1 MTTVGRSLRRIDA
14 LGKVTGETLYPGDI
28 YLPGMLSMKI
38 LFAGRPHAIVRRL
51 DTERAER
58 MPGVVA
64 VFTASDVPINEYG
77 LIMPDQPVLCGPGS
91 AKPYADH
98 VRFVGD
104 QLAVVVAEDEAAAT
118 RALREIVVEFVD
130 LPVVTDVEAALTAG
144 APLLFPDRDSNVFCH
159 YRIRKGD
166 PDAAFRAADVVIQ
179 REYHTPVQEHA
190 YLQPEAGVS
199 YIDDEG
205 RVTVEVAGQWTH
217 EDQEQIAHALG
228 LPLDQVR
235 VIYPAI
241 GGAFGGREDMSVQ
254 IVLALAVWRLSQRGL
269 RRPVRIVWS
278 REESILGHHKRH
290 AYTIRSKWGATRD
303 GRLLAAEVEILQDG
317 GAYAYT
323 STKVLGNSTLLCTG
337 PYEFPNVT
345 VDAYSVYTNNIPGG
359 AFRGFGGPQASFTAE
374 MQMNLLA
381 EALGIDPV
389 EIRRRNLLHEGA
401 LLSVGT
407 PLPKGVS
414 IDKVVDQCAEAVGW
428 QVPAGNA
435 KRPGRDR
442 LGKPA
447 AAHLRRGLGFACGFK
462 NVGFSFGA
470 PEHSWATVEIHGGA
484 SIERAVVYH
493 AGAECGQGAHTVMAQ
508 MAAEALNLP
517 MEKIELVVS
526 DTARTG
532 NSGSASASRMTFMA
546 GERHR
551 SARRALRLPHVL
563 EGGRRHPRRRRAG
576 FGQVDPGGA
585 PGGRGLQISPSG
597 DDPSRSADGQI
608 RTEFCLRL
616 RRRGGGA
623 GGRRRDRTDPP
634 VGRRLRR
641 RRGESGEPAAGR
653 RTDRR
658 RRRPGGRIRHPR
670 ELHPGRRQGS
680 DGVSLDLPNSDGP
693 RHPRPRPLADS
704 GISRPDR
711 AVGRAWNGRDAL
723 SAVRPG
729 RSGGGARRHRS
740 VVLRVSP
747 DSGARPVRLARC
759 RRALGDLGKS
769 ERSLRTLSP
778 DPSPCIGLRS
788 QHKDSCR
795 GRGGTF

>member
-1 MTTVGRSLRRIDA
+1 MTTVGRSLQRIDA

-51 DTERAER
+51 DTERAKR

-64 VFTASDVPINEYG
+64 VFTASDVPVNEYG

-91 AKPYADH
+91 AKPYADR

-104 QLAVVVAEDEAAAT
+104 QLAVVVAEDEAAAA
-118 RALREIVVEFVD
+118 RALREIVVEFED
-130 LPVVTDVEAALTAG
+130 LPVVADVDAALTAG

-166 PDAAFRAADVVIQ
+166 SDGAFRAADVVIQ

-205 RVTVEVAGQWTH
+205 RLTVEVAGQWTH

-290 AYTIRSKWGATRD
+290 AYTIRSKWGARRD

-359 AFRGFGGPQASFTAE
+359 AFRGFGGPQASFSAE

-389 EIRRRNLLHEGA
+389 EIRRRNLLREGA

-428 QVPAGNA
+428 LEPTGKA
-435 KRPGRDR
+435 KRPGRDS
-442 LGKPA
+442 LGQPA

-546 GERHR
+546 GNAIRGAAEQALAKWNLEER
-551 SARRALRLPHVL
+551 P
-563 EGGRRHPRRRRAG
+563 
-576 FGQVDPGGA
+576 
-585 PGGRGLQISPSG
+585 
-597 DDPSRSADGQI
+597 
-608 RTEFCLRL
+608 
-616 RRRGGGA
+616 
-623 GGRRRDRTDPP
+623 
-634 VGRRLRR
+634 
-641 RRGESGEPAAGR
+641 
-653 RTDRR
+653 
-658 RRRPGGRIRHPR
+658 
-670 ELHPGRRQGS
+670 
-680 DGVSLDLPNSDGP
+680 
-693 RHPRPRPLADS
+693 
-704 GISRPDR
+704 
-711 AVGRAWNGRDAL
+711 AVGAFKY
-723 SAVRPG
+723 RPP
-729 RSGGGARRHRS
+729 ATTP
-740 VVLRVSP
+740 LDP
-747 DSGARPVRLARC
+747 QT
-759 RRALGDLGKS
+759 GKS
-769 ERSLRTLSP
+769 EPNFAYGYVAEAVALEVDVETGQIHLLDVVCADDVGKAVNPQQVEGQIEGAVVQAGGYAILENFIQDAGKVRTAHLSTYLIPTVLDIPDRVRSLILEYP
-778 DPSPCIGLRS
+778 DPIGPWGA
-788 QHKDSCR
+788 R
-795 GRGGTF
+795 GMGEMPYLPFVPAVAAAV